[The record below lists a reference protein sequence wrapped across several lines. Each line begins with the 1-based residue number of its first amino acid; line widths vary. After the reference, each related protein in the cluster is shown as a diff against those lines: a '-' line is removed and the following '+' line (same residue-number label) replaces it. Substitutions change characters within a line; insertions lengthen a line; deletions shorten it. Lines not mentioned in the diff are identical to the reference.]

1 VKPENEKE
9 TMLMFLED
17 MHRVSKFGENEGKIW
32 KVQGYEVIF
41 SFIVERRVN

>member
-1 VKPENEKE
+1 MKPENEKE

-17 MHRVSKFGENEGKIW
+17 RVSKFGENEGKIW

-41 SFIVERRVN
+41 SFIVERRVY